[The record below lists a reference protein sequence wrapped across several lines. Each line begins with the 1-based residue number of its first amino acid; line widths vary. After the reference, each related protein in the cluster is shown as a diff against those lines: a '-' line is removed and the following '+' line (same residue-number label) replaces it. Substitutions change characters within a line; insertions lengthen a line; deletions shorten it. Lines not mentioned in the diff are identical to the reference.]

1 MLKKLLLGASLLTA
15 ASAAHAQAVVYGV
28 DESNRLVTFNSNA
41 PGTFLSTVQ
50 ITGVN
55 ASIAAIDFR
64 PLNGVLYGL
73 GADKIV
79 YTINPTTGAATAVSG
94 PLAINGTEF
103 GFDFNPT
110 IDRLRITTNTNENY
124 VFNPNDASLT
134 SATAV
139 AYASG
144 DSNFGRDPDITALAY
159 TSSVFGAA
167 ASTTQLYAIDT
178 AFDIL
183 TKQANSAG
191 TLTTVGTLGFDLGS
205 RTSFD
210 ILGSNAL
217 AFNGNTLFNVNL
229 MTGAL
234 STVGTTNRALF
245 GIALS
250 GPVPEPATWAMMLL
264 GFGGIGMAMRRRRK
278 DALLQI
284 A

>member
-1 MLKKLLLGASLLTA
+1 MLNKVLVGAALMAVAPAANAQSL
-15 ASAAHAQAVVYGV
+15 VYGV
-28 DESNRLVTFNSNA
+28 DGSNQLVTFNSNA

-55 ASIAAIDFR
+55 ASIAAVDFR

-73 GADKIV
+73 GADKII
-79 YTINPTTGAATAVSG
+79 YTINPATGAATAASG
-94 PLAINGTEF
+94 PLALNGTDF

-110 IDRLRITTNTNENY
+110 IDRLRITSNTNENY
-124 VFNPNDASLT
+124 VFNPNDGSLT
-134 SATAV
+134 TATPV
-139 AYASG
+139 AYPSG
-144 DSNFGRDPDITALAY
+144 DPNFGRDPDIVALAY

-178 AFDIL
+178 AFDVL
-183 TKQANSAG
+183 TRQANSAG
-191 TLTTVGTLGFDLGS
+191 TLTTVGALGFDLGS

-234 STVGTTNRALF
+234 TAVGNTNRALS

-250 GPVPEPATWAMMLL
+250 GAVPEPGTWAMMLL
-264 GFGGIGMAMRRRRK
+264 GFASIGLAMRRRRTP
-278 DALLQI
+278 AP
-284 A
+284 AY